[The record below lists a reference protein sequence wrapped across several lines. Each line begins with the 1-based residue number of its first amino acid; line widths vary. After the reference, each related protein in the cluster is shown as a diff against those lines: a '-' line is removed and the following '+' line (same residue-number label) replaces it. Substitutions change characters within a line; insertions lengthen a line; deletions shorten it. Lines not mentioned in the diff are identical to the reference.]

1 MIWFNISLT
10 NLGLRLEIEE
20 NRFFVGLTIERFWP
34 IRAGVGGHV
43 GARFSRLSPRV
54 CFCPKSWDPMAL
66 TFHSLTLSNLEKN
79 TVKNTVTLKI
89 NQLSMQNS
97 DSVNGA
103 YCLHLKRFG
112 NN

>member
-1 MIWFNISLT
+1 MIWFNVSLT

-20 NRFFVGLTIERFWP
+20 NRFFVGLTIECFWP

-54 CFCPKSWDPMAL
+54 CFSSQSWDPMAL

-79 TVKNTVTLKI
+79 TVTLKI
-89 NQLSMQNS
+89 NQLSMQNPGTI
-97 DSVNGA
+97 NGA
-103 YCLHLKRFG
+103 YCPLLNIIR
-112 NN
+112 ND

>member
-20 NRFFVGLTIERFWP
+20 NRFFVGLTIGRFWP

-54 CFCPKSWDPMAL
+54 CFSSQSWDPMAL

-79 TVKNTVTLKI
+79 TVTLKI

-97 DSVNGA
+97 DSVNGT
-103 YCLHLKRFG
+103 YCLLLKRFG